1 MLKFLIGLP
10 ILGIVVFI
18 HELGHF
24 IVAKLC
30 GVTVESFSIG
40 WGPVLL
46 RKKLGATEY
55 RLSAIPLGGYCGMKG
70 EHAFREA
77 YQQKLP
83 AVPQEEGSLFSTH
96 PFKRILIA
104 FAGPFANLLLAAV
117 ALAAVSA
124 IGQRYY
130 TTDNRIVPVY
140 CLEPDDTSPARD
152 AGLQI
157 GDRIL
162 RINSEKTATF
172 TDIQQ
177 IIALHPQEELS
188 LVIERG
194 NETLTETI
202 CPLLNTQTGAGQIG
216 IYRYVPLKVASVR
229 KDSAADLAGIKTG
242 DSIMGIDNTE
252 LDNQM
257 ALIYFF
263 RNYVQKTALFEVS
276 RSGQRIELPVN
287 LVRTENGGV
296 DLGINWEYITVTEEG
311 TGFIAGL
318 RKGIVRTGEL
328 LAVTV
333 KSLGLLF
340 KGVKLTRAVAGPVR
354 ISSIIGDLAADGF
367 AESARTGLVN
377 IAEIV
382 AVICVSLFLMNLLPI
397 PILDGGLIFT
407 AFIECIVRK
416 QIPPRILY
424 YTQFVGI
431 AFIAIL
437 FFFALAADIR
447 YIGGF

>member
-1 MLKFLIGLP
+1 
-10 ILGIVVFI
+10 
-18 HELGHF
+18 
-24 IVAKLC
+24 
-30 GVTVESFSIG
+30 
-40 WGPVLL
+40 
-46 RKKLGATEY
+46 
-55 RLSAIPLGGYCGMKG
+55 
-70 EHAFREA
+70 
-77 YQQKLP
+77 
-83 AVPQEEGSLFSTH
+83 
-96 PFKRILIA
+96 
-104 FAGPFANLLLAAV
+104 
-117 ALAAVSA
+117 
-124 IGQRYY
+124 
-130 TTDNRIVPVY
+130 
-140 CLEPDDTSPARD
+140 
-152 AGLQI
+152 
-157 GDRIL
+157 
-162 RINSEKTATF
+162 
-172 TDIQQ
+172 
-177 IIALHPQEELS
+177 
-188 LVIERG
+188 
-194 NETLTETI
+194 
-202 CPLLNTQTGAGQIG
+202 
-216 IYRYVPLKVASVR
+216 
-229 KDSAADLAGIKTG
+229 
-242 DSIMGIDNTE
+242 MGIDNTE

>member
-10 ILGIVVFI
+10 VLGIVVFI

-24 IVAKLC
+24 IAAKLC
-30 GVTVESFSIG
+30 GVSVESFSIG

-46 RKKLGATEY
+46 HKKFGTTDY

-77 YQQKLP
+77 YEKKLP
-83 AVPQEEGSLFSTH
+83 SVPKEEGSLFAAH

-104 FAGPFANLLLAAV
+104 FAGPFANLVLAAA
-117 ALAAVSA
+117 ALAMIS
-124 IGQRYY
+124 GLGRTYY

-140 CLEPDDTSPARD
+140 RLDPSDESPART

-162 RINSEKTATF
+162 QINGEKTANF
-172 TDIQQ
+172 ADIQQ
-177 IIALHPQEELS
+177 IIALHPEES
-188 LVIERG
+188 LTMMIERG
-194 NETLTETI
+194 GKQLSTTI
-202 CPLLNTQTGAGQIG
+202 RPSLNKKTGAGQVG
-216 IYRYVPLKVASVR
+216 IYRYVPLEIASVR
-229 KDSAADLAGIKTG
+229 KDSAADLAGIKAG
-242 DSIMGIDNTE
+242 DRLTGIDGTA

-263 RNYVQKTALFEVS
+263 RDYTQKIALFELI
-276 RSGQRIELPVN
+276 RDGERIELPVN
-287 LVRTENGGV
+287 LVRTENGSV
-296 DLGINWEYITVTEEG
+296 DLGVNWAYITVTEKG
-311 TGFIAGL
+311 SGFIASL
-318 RKGIVRTGEL
+318 RQGIVQTGEL
-328 LAVTV
+328 TAVTL

-340 KGVKLTRAVAGPVR
+340 KGVSMTDAVAGPVR
-354 ISSIIGDLAADGF
+354 ISSMIGSLAADGF
-367 AESARTGLVN
+367 SENTRAGFVN

-407 AFIECIVRK
+407 AFIECIVRR
-416 QIPPRILY
+416 QIPPRVLY
-424 YTQFVGI
+424 YLQFVGF
-431 AFIAIL
+431 AFIAVL
-437 FFFALAADIR
+437 FFFALWADIL
-447 YIGGF
+447 YIMK